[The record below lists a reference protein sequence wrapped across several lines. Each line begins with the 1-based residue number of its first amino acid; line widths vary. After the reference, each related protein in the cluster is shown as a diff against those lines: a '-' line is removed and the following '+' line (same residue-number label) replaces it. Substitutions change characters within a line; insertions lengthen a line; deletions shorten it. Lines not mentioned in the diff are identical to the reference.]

1 MSKELFNKVRSLLK
15 DHVRNLNEHSIGNT
29 SVEDAENIIAELDL
43 IMSNKHFI
51 EHLEKEID
59 EEEHKQVSEDLAE
72 EILSRGQHC
81 PSGNCDM

>member
-1 MSKELFNKVRSLLK
+1 MSKELFNRVRSLLQ
-15 DHVRNLNEHSIGNT
+15 DHVEELNKNKIGDDH
-29 SVEDAENIIAELDL
+29 VEEAEEIIAELDL

-59 EEEHKQVSEDLAE
+59 EEEHKQVSEDLAD

-81 PSGNCDM
+81 PNGNCDV